1 MSRLRAGFIGL
12 GRQGSP
18 IARRIRLS
26 GTPVAVWARRPE
38 VAARAAADWGAQ
50 IAESPAAV
58 GRASDVVGICVFDAA
73 GVEEVLFGP
82 QGVAGAMAEGG
93 IVLVHTTV
101 SPTQI
106 RGFAERGGKRGIA
119 VLDAPVS
126 GGPAAAESGELL
138 AMLAGP
144 AAAVDRIM
152 PVVLSFAGR
161 VARLGDVGAASLAKL
176 LNNALLAAQV
186 ALVHEVLETGERHG
200 VGDGLLDVLRAG
212 SARSFAAELLAA
224 SGSLDVLL
232 SGQFGPTIS
241 KDVNLLA
248 DELGRPEPRP
258 AVLELAGG
266 VHRRIA
272 RETESMQRV

>member
-1 MSRLRAGFIGL
+1 
-12 GRQGSP
+12 
-18 IARRIRLS
+18 
-26 GTPVAVWARRPE
+26 
-38 VAARAAADWGAQ
+38 
-50 IAESPAAV
+50 
-58 GRASDVVGICVFDAA
+58 VVGICVFDAA

-82 QGVAGAMAEGG
+82 EGVADAMAEGG

-106 RGFAERGGKRGIA
+106 RGFAELGEKRGIV

-144 AAAVDRIM
+144 STAVDRIM
-152 PVVLSFAGR
+152 PVVRSFAGQ
-161 VARLGDVGAASLAKL
+161 VALLGDVGAASLAKL
-176 LNNALLAAQV
+176 LNNTLLAAQV
-186 ALVHEVLETGERHG
+186 ALVHEVLETGERNG

-224 SGSLDVLL
+224 SGSLEALL

-248 DELGRPEPRP
+248 EELGRDKPWPT
-258 AVLELAGG
+258 VLELA
-266 VHRRIA
+266 
-272 RETESMQRV
+272 RETASMRRT

>member
-1 MSRLRAGFIGL
+1 MSQLRAGFIGL

-18 IARRIRLS
+18 IARRIQRS
-26 GTPVAVWARRPE
+26 GTPVTVWARRPE
-38 VAARAAADWGAQ
+38 VAAQAAAEWDAE
-50 IAESPAAV
+50 IADSPASV
-58 GRASDVVGICVFDAA
+58 GRSSDVVGICVFDAA

-82 QGVAGAMAEGG
+82 EGVADAMAEGG

-106 RGFAERGGKRGIA
+106 RGFAELGEKRGIV

-144 AAAVDRIM
+144 STAVDRIM
-152 PVVLSFAGR
+152 PVVRSFAGQ
-161 VARLGDVGAASLAKL
+161 VALLGDVGAASLAKL
-176 LNNALLAAQV
+176 LNNTLLAAQV
-186 ALVHEVLETGERHG
+186 ALVHEVLETGERNG

-224 SGSLDVLL
+224 SGSLEALL

-248 DELGRPEPRP
+248 EELGRDKPWPT
-258 AVLELAGG
+258 VLELA
-266 VHRRIA
+266 
-272 RETESMQRV
+272 RETASMRRT